1 MANARD
7 ELAASRPAQGSYEDG
22 RKLLG
27 VRSPVNFGPLPVDAS
42 RIAAFCAMIEDGNPS
57 YWDAQSSAK
66 HWGRPIAPPGMIQV
80 WTMPLPW
87 TPTGAAE
94 LDFMLLKLPLP
105 GSSLINVSTEIVYHR
120 PVYVGETLNFWDE
133 ATQISELK
141 ETRLGTGHFVTTVAH
156 FQNESGESVATVTNI
171 QFRFEPKTVP

>member
-1 MANARD
+1 MPNAHD
-7 ELAASRPAQGSYEDG
+7 ELAGSQHVQGSLDDG

-57 YWDAQSSAK
+57 YGDAQFSTK
-66 HWGRPIAPPGMIQV
+66 QWGRPVAPPGMIQA

-87 TPTGAAE
+87 TPSGAAA

-133 ATQISELK
+133 A
-141 ETRLGTGHFVTTVAH
+141 
-156 FQNESGESVATVTNI
+156 
-171 QFRFEPKTVP
+171 